1 MAWRP
6 EGFDFKVEKVAN
18 SKKKTCE
25 PKQPMVLAGQAGS
38 GMGGE
43 MATEVSGNKIQEND
57 EEKSQIGGG

>member
-1 MAWRP
+1 
-6 EGFDFKVEKVAN
+6 
-18 SKKKTCE
+18 
-25 PKQPMVLAGQAGS
+25 MVLAGQAGS